1 MILIPKYSNLI
12 EVAGSVSLVLTDQ
25 ESGEIRQEIYVPNL
39 VVTTGKN
46 FIASSML
53 KTTTNTPAAMT
64 HMGIG
69 LGSTLEVAGD
79 LALGQE
85 LTIGT
90 SPYGY
95 SRAVVT
101 GAIGTSANQV
111 QYSATFAANNPNSSI
126 GSGGAALREAGIF
139 NAATAGTMLC
149 RTTFPVVT
157 KLAADA
163 LTITWTITIS

>member
-12 EVAGSVSLVLTDQ
+12 EVAGSLSLVLTDE

-53 KTTTNTPAAMT
+53 KTTTNSPAAMT

-69 LGSTLEVAGD
+69 LSATGEVAGD
-79 LALGQE
+79 LNLGSE
-85 LTIGT
+85 LTIGA
-90 SPYGY
+90 SPYNY
-95 SRAVVT
+95 SRAAVT
-101 GAIGTSANQV
+101 GAIGTSPNIV
-111 QYSATFAANNPNSSI
+111 NYSATFPANNPNSSI
-126 GSGGAALREAGIF
+126 GAGGAVLREAGIF

-149 RTTFPVVT
+149 RTTFPTVS